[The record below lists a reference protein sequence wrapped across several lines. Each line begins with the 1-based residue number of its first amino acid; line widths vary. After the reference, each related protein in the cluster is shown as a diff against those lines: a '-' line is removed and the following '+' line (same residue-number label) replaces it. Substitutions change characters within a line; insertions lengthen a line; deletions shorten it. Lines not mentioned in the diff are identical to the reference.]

1 MEILRRKL
9 IYKLFIDQFIGMS
22 EMTVKYQSY
31 DHGLFLLKQAARLT
45 ELMVDDKHF
54 EESQDYIQKIES
66 QREIISKL
74 KSENVQGP
82 ELPRRMSIFDNQ
94 TKRTRYRTHQTDE
107 CDSDNTLDNTNGE
120 EEVAS
125 EDDNDEIYSY
135 HRSIVAQIHS
145 TSSENLARFQH
156 SDECDDEEIYAFTK
170 SMENITIDNS
180 TKI

>member
-22 EMTVKYQSY
+22 EMTVKYQYY
-31 DHGLFLLKQAARLT
+31 DHGFFLLRQAMRLT

-54 EESQDYIQKIES
+54 EESHDYIQKIES
-66 QREIISKL
+66 QREVLSKL

-82 ELPRRMSIFDNQ
+82 ELPRRMSIFDSE
-94 TKRTRYRTHQTDE
+94 TKRTRYRTYQTEE
-107 CDSDNTLDNTNGE
+107 CDSDNTLDNLNGE

-135 HRSIVAQIHS
+135 HRSIVAQIHA
-145 TSSENLARFQH
+145 TSIENLARFQH
-156 SDECDDEEIYAFTK
+156 SDECEDEEVYAFTK
-170 SMENITIDNS
+170 SMENVNIDHS
-180 TKI
+180 SKM